1 MKNWINIAALISA
14 LTIGMTASAL
24 ALPRFG
30 SFKSI
35 AVLPEGRSLQDGAD
49 TAAQVAFTQFCD
61 HYSDQCVG
69 DGQQATVILTHD
81 KMLDLIEVNARFNAA
96 IAPDRAN
103 ADYNN
108 WSLTATTGHC
118 NEYAVQKRKALRD
131 RGWPVG
137 ALSLTVVRTPWDK
150 GNIAHMVL
158 TVRTDRGD
166 LVLDSLRRSVLT
178 WDRTGYTGIMR
189 QSASDPRRWVRVQ
202 DGATASYQ
210 AVVQTPAIFASLWTQ
225 PHGR

>member
-1 MKNWINIAALISA
+1 
-14 LTIGMTASAL
+14 MTASAL
-24 ALPRFG
+24 AMPRFG

-35 AVLPEGRSLQDGAD
+35 AVLPEGSSLQDGAD

-69 DGQQATVILTHD
+69 DGQQGTVTLTHD

-103 ADYNN
+103 EDYNH

-118 NEYAVQKRKALRD
+118 NEYAVQKRKALKD

-189 QSASDPRRWVRVQ
+189 QSASDPRRWVRVEN
-202 DGATASYQ
+202 GAAASYQ
-210 AVVQTPAIFASLWTQ
+210 AVLQTPTIFASLWTP